1 MLPTPN
7 KFALVSGTSEGSSR
21 LNAFDHA
28 LLNAGVGNCN
38 LLKVSSIL
46 PPGARLVKNLQ
57 IPPGSLVPIAYGS
70 LCLDSPGE
78 IISAAVGVG
87 IGNPENYG
95 VIMEYSGRT
104 SKDEAEKQIKRMVKE
119 AFEKRELPLSQ
130 ILVRAVEHKIENNGC
145 AFAAVVLWYE

>member
-1 MLPTPN
+1 MLPTPT
-7 KFALVSGTSEGSSR
+7 KFALVSGTAEGSSK

-46 PPGARLVKNLQ
+46 PPRAELVEDLY

-70 LCLDSPGE
+70 LNFDSPGE
-78 IISAAVGVG
+78 LIAAAVGVG
-87 IGNPENYG
+87 IGDPENYG

-104 SKDEAEKQIKRMVKE
+104 SKGEAEKQIKRMVEE
-119 AFEKRELPLSQ
+119 AFAKRGLGLSQ
-130 ILVRAVEHKIENNGC
+130 ILVRAIEHRVEKTGC
-145 AFAAVVLWYE
+145 AFAGVVLWY

>member
-1 MLPTPN
+1 MLPTPT
-7 KFALVSGTSEGSSR
+7 KFALVSGTSEGSTR

-46 PPGARLVKNLQ
+46 PPGAKQVAKIN

-70 LCLDSPGE
+70 LSADIPGE
-78 IISAAVGVG
+78 LIAAAVGVG
-87 IGNPENYG
+87 ICDQDNYG

-104 SKDEAEKQIKRMVKE
+104 SKDEAEKQIKRMVEE
-119 AFEKRELPLSQ
+119 AFAGRGLKLSRL
-130 ILVRAVEHKIENNGC
+130 LVQAVEHKVENIGC
-145 AFAAVVLWYE
+145 AFAAVVLWY

>member
-1 MLPTPN
+1 MLPTPT
-7 KFALVSGTSEGSSR
+7 KFALVSGASEGSSR

-28 LLNAGVGNCN
+28 LLDAGVGNCN

-46 PPGARLVKNLQ
+46 PPGAKQVKELH

-70 LCLDSPGE
+70 LSLDTPGE

-87 IGNPENYG
+87 IAFPENYG

-104 SKDEAEKQIKRMVKE
+104 SKREAEIHIKKMVKE
-119 AFEKRELPLSQ
+119 AFEKRGIPLSQ
-130 ILVRAVEHKIENNGC
+130 ILVRAIEHKVEKIGC
-145 AFAAVVLWYE
+145 AFAAAVLWY

>member
-1 MLPTPN
+1 MLPTPT
-7 KFALVSGTSEGSSR
+7 KFALVSGTSEGSSK

-46 PPGARLVKNLQ
+46 PPGAKQVSSVH

-70 LCLDSPGE
+70 LTLDTPGE
-78 IISAAVGVG
+78 LISAAVGVG
-87 IGNPENYG
+87 IGDPANYG

-104 SKDEAEKQIKRMVKE
+104 SKHEAENHIKRMVEE
-119 AFEKRELPLSQ
+119 AFAKRGLELSQ
-130 ILVRAVEHKIENNGC
+130 ILVRAVEHKVENTGC
-145 AFAAVVLWYE
+145 AFAAVVLWY

>member
-1 MLPTPN
+1 MLPTPT
-7 KFALVSGTSEGSSR
+7 KFALVSGTSEGSSK

-46 PPGARLVKNLQ
+46 PPGAKLVEDLY

-78 IISAAVGVG
+78 LIAAAVGVG
-87 IGNPENYG
+87 IGNPDNYG

-104 SKDEAEKQIKRMVKE
+104 SKEEAEKQIKRMVEE
-119 AFEKRELPLSQ
+119 AFTKRGLRLSQ
-130 ILVRAVEHKIENNGC
+130 ILVRAVEHKVENTGC
-145 AFAAVVLWYE
+145 AFAAVALWY